1 MDVAYRGPEAAF
13 ILLYSII
20 TRGGSLRG
28 ERVVGNRD
36 GPGGWRIFQNSRF
49 TCMGVHFRSKMAPD
63 PEMLPETSSGRLHGE
78 F

>member
-28 ERVVGNRD
+28 ERVVGD
-36 GPGGWRIFQNSRF
+36 WDLAGGWRISQNSCF
-49 TCMGVHFRSKMAPD
+49 TYMGAH
-63 PEMLPETSSGRLHGE
+63 SGSISRAC
-78 F
+78 